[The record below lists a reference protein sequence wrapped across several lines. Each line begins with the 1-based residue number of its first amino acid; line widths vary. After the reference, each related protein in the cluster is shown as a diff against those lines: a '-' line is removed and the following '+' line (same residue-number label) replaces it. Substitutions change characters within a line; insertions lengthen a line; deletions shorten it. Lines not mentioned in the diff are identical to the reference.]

1 MPAILQVNNVI
12 NYQQSEGA
20 TGNFESVK
28 AQDIITADFQ
38 KSVRVIGSLLIVL
51 QANNITDSGSRD
63 FVLELQQRILNSPDI
78 KNLQGV
84 TTAYTASEMVIGQFY
99 LPAWPYAQ
107 TGRITVQPERLP
119 TLGDP
124 RLHVANWNQS
134 HSDSLAFNLTQAEL
148 LAYLQQQQ
156 ADKNTTEIATSYY
169 QSFVAFRSALVPCAR
184 AAEEARTTP
193 WPDTAFSW

>member
-1 MPAILQVNNVI
+1 MVLVIWIVALLISVPAILQVNNVI

-38 KSVRVIGSLLIVL
+38 KSVANGSLLIVL

-84 TTAYTASEMVIGQFY
+84 TTAYTASEMVIGQY
-99 LPAWPYAQ
+99 IAQLGPMLRPAESQ
-107 TGRITVQPERLP
+107 F
-119 TLGDP
+119 
-124 RLHVANWNQS
+124 NQ
-134 HSDSLAFNLTQAEL
+134 
-148 LAYLQQQQ
+148 
-156 ADKNTTEIATSYY
+156 
-169 QSFVAFRSALVPCAR
+169 
-184 AAEEARTTP
+184 
-193 WPDTAFSW
+193 TAFLLWGIPALHSTLR